1 MQPVSIHR
9 VNIFQEVQWINS
21 NKFAEIM
28 IRTIDIPRAEK
39 EAKFTE

>member
-9 VNIFQEVQWINS
+9 VNIFQEVHWINS
-21 NKFAEIM
+21 NKFEEIM
-28 IRTIDIPRAEK
+28 IHKIDIPWAEK